1 MADFDKISIN
11 GTYYNVKDTALTAAV
26 NALTSEVGE
35 VQETVTQQGQTIQQ
49 QGQQIQQQ
57 GQTIQ
62 QNKTETDKKI
72 AQETEARETADT
84 ALSNRISALETAK
97 NIKTVFDY
105 GAKGDGVTDDTAAF
119 TASLSEQ
126 GVCIVPKGTFAVTS
140 IPVTGAQSIIGVG
153 PGNSVLKAIKDGVSV
168 IYGSGVDDA
177 VFAHFAIDGANTCY
191 NGFHFTE
198 SPTGLIDDCIASKC
212 RNDGFHLEGITYT
225 TAPLWRISNSFASE
239 NGACGFYIA
248 ISDTTIIG
256 CTAVSNGQIANDAAG
271 IDVHVSAKITNCHC
285 WCRSDDAGLVR
296 PNYSMRLDGPGID
309 VVNSHIEGAKVACLI
324 IGTNAS
330 NVDIIGCLL
339 YAPFGDYIAWVGQ
352 WNPNFTNCQFS
363 QDGGPLKA
371 FFGVTAENYNIV
383 SCNFNRNVPLNDAG
397 NMNNSYFLCSCSAD
411 YNTAFKNVNKPG
423 CRGVARTAG
432 GQWNDFPRA

>member
-49 QGQQIQQQ
+49 QGQQITQQ
-57 GQTIQ
+57 GQQI
-62 QNKTETDKKI
+62 TE
-72 AQETEARETADT
+72 ETEARKAADT
-84 ALSNRISALETAK
+84 ALSNRLSALETAK

-324 IGTNAS
+324 IGVNAS

-371 FFGVTAENYNIV
+371 FFGGTAENYNIV
-383 SCNFNRNVPLNDAG
+383 SCNFNGNVPLNDAG

-411 YNTAFKNVNKPG
+411 YNTAFKNVNKSG

>member
-11 GTYYNVKDTALTAAV
+11 GTYYNVKDSALTATV

-35 VQETVTQQGQTIQQ
+35 VQETVTQQGQ
-49 QGQQIQQQ
+49 QITQ
-57 GQTIQ
+57 
-62 QNKTETDKKI
+62 
-72 AQETEARETADT
+72 
-84 ALSNRISALETAK
+84 LSNRLSALETTK
-97 NIKTVFDY
+97 NIKNVFDY

-126 GVCIVPKGTFAVTS
+126 GVCIVPKGTFAVRT
-140 IPVTGAQSIIGVG
+140 IYVTGAQSIIGVG
-153 PGNSVLKAIKDGVSV
+153 PGNSVLKAIAGGKNSV
-168 IYGSGVDDA
+168 ISGSGVDDA
-177 VFAHFAIDGANTCY
+177 VFAHFAIDGANTCW

-198 SPTGLIDDCIASKC
+198 SPTALIEDCIASKC
-212 RNDGFHLEGITYT
+212 RNDGFHLEGATYT
-225 TAPLWRISNSFASE
+225 TAPLWRISNCFASE

-248 ISDTTIIG
+248 ISDTTLIG
-256 CTAVSNGQIANDAAG
+256 CTAVSNGQIQNDSAG

-324 IGTNAS
+324 IGVNAS
-330 NVDIIGCLL
+330 NADIIGCLL

-363 QDGGPLKA
+363 QDNDQQLKA
-371 FFGVTAENYNIV
+371 FFGGTAENYNIV
-383 SCNFNRNVPLNDAG
+383 SCNFNGNVPLNDAG

-411 YNTAFKNVNKPG
+411 YNTAFKNVNRSG

-432 GQWNDFPRA
+432 GQWNDFPGA